1 MTHQEIL
8 TRMNAELN
16 TPESWSRRWQIERD
30 HNERLSAQATI
41 IRTGVHDLHRRAV
54 ERYATHQQSAG
65 QARTANDARRADL
78 HERMCSV
85 QSGMIR
91 ALDDVLQ
98 LLDQVSTEP

>member
-1 MTHQEIL
+1 MSHQETIA
-8 TRMNAELN
+8 RMNAELN
-16 TPESWSRRWQIERD
+16 TTEAWSRRRQIERD

-54 ERYATHQQSAG
+54 ERYATHQQAAG

-78 HERMCSV
+78 GERMCSV